1 MTGQKSPEQ
10 EATLLNEAAFISF
23 CVVTPEFIFLV
34 QEENHKK
41 SNTGIYHFFFFQVNA
56 IQVAPLTINSDV
68 LAYLNI
74 SEFYEISFGT
84 FASAQKLKKKN
95 PKNALLPV
103 LGGQWAQRHEG
114 AIKMRNGPTNL
125 TSGSRV
131 NSILLRAKQI
141 NCLIRV
147 STPCTSPRLFL
158 GGNANE
164 KNSQIV

>member
-84 FASAQKLKKKN
+84 LASAQKLKKKTQ
-95 PKNALLPV
+95 KMLSCQCWV
-103 LGGQWAQRHEG
+103 VSGHRGTKGQL
-114 AIKMRNGPTNL
+114 K
-125 TSGSRV
+125 
-131 NSILLRAKQI
+131 
-141 NCLIRV
+141 
-147 STPCTSPRLFL
+147 
-158 GGNANE
+158 
-164 KNSQIV
+164 

>member
-1 MTGQKSPEQ
+1 MSRKASSLTWLCPVLPTWPFTAVVWTSYTKSQ
-10 EATLLNEAAFISF
+10 GTKNI
-23 CVVTPEFIFLV
+23 
-34 QEENHKK
+34 
-41 SNTGIYHFFFFQVNA
+41 
-56 IQVAPLTINSDV
+56 